1 MLTVI
6 LKAIYV
12 DIWATRSVA
21 GIQPEPLFYP
31 LFQLLKQDEDSQ
43 VIIFDP
49 NQLEKEIAL
58 DSGNQSR

>member
-6 LKAIYV
+6 LEAIYV
-12 DIWATRSVA
+12 DIWATRSVV

-31 LFQLLKQDEDSQ
+31 LFQLLKQDEDSK

-49 NQLEKEIAL
+49 NQLEKESAL
-58 DSGNQSR
+58 DSGNQSG

>member
-6 LKAIYV
+6 LEAIYV
-12 DIWATRSVA
+12 DIWATRSVV

-31 LFQLLKQDEDSQ
+31 LFQLLKQDEDSK

-49 NQLEKEIAL
+49 NQLGKEIAL
-58 DSGNQSR
+58 DSGNQSG

>member
-1 MLTVI
+1 V
-6 LKAIYV
+6 
-12 DIWATRSVA
+12 

-49 NQLEKEIAL
+49 NQLEKETAL
-58 DSGNQSR
+58 DSGNQSG